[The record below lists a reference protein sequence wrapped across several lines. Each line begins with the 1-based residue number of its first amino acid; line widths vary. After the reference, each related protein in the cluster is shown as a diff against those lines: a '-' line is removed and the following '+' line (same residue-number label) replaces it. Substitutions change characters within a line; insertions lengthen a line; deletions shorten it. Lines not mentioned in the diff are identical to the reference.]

1 MPNNVT
7 NEIKFY
13 GQPEDIKVV
22 RSLIKGSK
30 DDRPMIDFNR
40 IIPMPDELNVEDGS
54 GLYEAMDVYLTL
66 VNPDVVTWHRG
77 LEKLDDCDFT
87 EIMRQY
93 RRVAKYTYGNVT
105 MTASEVDAMVERLTD
120 NNDFDAVINRG
131 RQGINNLMKYGAASR
146 YDWRV
151 SHWGTKWNAYY
162 QYSDSDDSIG
172 FDTAWSMPEPILRKL
187 AEICNEH
194 NVQFNGQWI
203 NEDWR
208 KDSGAFVMSDGS
220 LMVYRDMTEED
231 ARERCKDLWNYDPV
245 EDGRR
250 RGKGT
255 CRSAHACSERGY

>member
-1 MPNNVT
+1 MPNHVMS
-7 NEIKFY
+7 EIVFY
-13 GQPEDIKVV
+13 GDNDDIKKVM
-22 RSLIKGSK
+22 SIIGGDEECS
-30 DDRPMIDFNR
+30 IDFNR

-131 RQGINNLMKYGAASR
+131 RQGINNLMKYGAVSW
-146 YDWRV
+146 YDWRC
-151 SHWGTKWNAYY
+151 SHWGTKWNAYE
-162 QYSDSDDSIG
+162 QDTIDDDSIK
-172 FDTAWSMPEPILRKL
+172 FCTAWSMPEPIYRKL
-187 AEICNEH
+187 AEICDEYG
-194 NVQFNGQWI
+194 VYFMGQWC

-208 KDSGAFVMSDGS
+208 NDSGCFESDGS
-220 LMVYRDMTEED
+220 ELWVYRDETDDEAAERYRLLWEYDPLEEED
-231 ARERCKDLWNYDPV
+231 DEENSE
-245 EDGRR
+245 EDN
-250 RGKGT
+250 
-255 CRSAHACSERGY
+255 